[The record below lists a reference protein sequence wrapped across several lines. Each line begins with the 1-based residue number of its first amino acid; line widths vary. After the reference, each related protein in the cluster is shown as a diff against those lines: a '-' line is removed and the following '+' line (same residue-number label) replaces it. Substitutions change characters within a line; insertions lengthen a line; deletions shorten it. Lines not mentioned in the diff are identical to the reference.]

1 MADNQP
7 RNHVTLP
14 SSETNPSYMSN
25 LDMEEGQIDSKENKA
40 NIIDYAKRAQ
50 WLRAAVLGAN
60 DGLLSTASLMM
71 GVGAVKKDS
80 KTMIIAGVAGLIGG
94 ACSMAIGEL
103 VSVYSQYD
111 IELAQMEREG
121 DTSDKDK
128 LPNPFQASIASAIAF
143 ATGAMV
149 PLLGAAFVKD
159 YKTRLGVVVAVVS
172 VALVVFGWLGAVLGK
187 APLVRS
193 SLRVLIGGWFAM
205 ALTFGLTKLFG
216 SAGV

>member
-1 MADNQP
+1 
-7 RNHVTLP
+7 
-14 SSETNPSYMSN
+14 MSN
-25 LDMEEGQIDSKENKA
+25 LDMEEGQIGSKENKGS
-40 NIIDYAKRAQ
+40 IIDYAKRAQ

-80 KTMIIAGVAGLIGG
+80 KTMIVAGVAGLIGG

-103 VSVYSQYD
+103 VSVYSQYDIELAQMEREGDTKYD

-159 YKTRLGVVVAVVS
+159 YKARLGVVVAVVS
-172 VALVVFGWLGAVLGK
+172 VALLVFGWLGAVLGK